1 MRTQESDQSAMTSNR
16 AVPDQTRPGGDR
28 VSQVLVDTRKAHS
41 KTMRLDI
48 LPSMEEPA
56 IPPPVDR
63 QAEPRRD
70 EKLALTPALL
80 NHLFQHAYDATL
92 LTHLNGEILAG
103 NLRALECLQCD
114 AFAGL
119 NILHIIS
126 GSDDTLLANVTRTLG
141 RERFVRLH
149 AWCRRST
156 GEFFPAEIAVHMSE
170 VDAVKLLCFF
180 VHDITWRKET
190 EDRLQMADVAIR
202 TTHAG
207 IAVIDLEGV
216 LIFANPAMNQLVGH
230 PPGETL
236 QGLGLSRFIGEP
248 DVPGALL
255 AEVKAGRAWHGR
267 VTCVQAD
274 GGRVAAECTA
284 VGNCNSDHDLIG
296 AVLSFSDMTDHDRA
310 TMAERSVERNRVMME
325 SLGSVCHHLGQPSTV
340 LLNSMELLLR
350 LPDSERQQRQE
361 LLELSL
367 SAAESLGQLLREL
380 NDLRTY
386 RSEPYLAQSQPAGD
400 QIIAFDM
407 TGDEGTGPGGLE
419 GHPDIIP

>member
-1 MRTQESDQSAMTSNR
+1 MTVHTQETAQSAMASSN
-16 AVPDQTRPGGDR
+16 AVPAQPQSGGDR
-28 VSQVLVDTRKAHS
+28 VSQVLVDKRKAHS

-48 LPSMEEPA
+48 LPATEELA
-56 IPPPVDR
+56 IPPQATR
-63 QAEPRRD
+63 QADPSRD
-70 EKLALTPALL
+70 KQLALTPALL

-92 LTHLNGEILAG
+92 LTNLNGDILAG
-103 NLRALECLQCD
+103 NLRAIEYLKCD
-114 AFAGL
+114 TVAGR

-126 GSDDTLLANVTRTLG
+126 GADQALLATVTRTLE

-156 GEFFPAEIAVHMSE
+156 GEFFPTEIAVHMSE

-202 TTHAG
+202 ATHAG

-216 LIFANPAMNQLVGH
+216 LIYANPAMNGLVGH
-230 PPGETL
+230 STGETL
-236 QGLGLSRFIGEP
+236 QGQRLSRFIEEP

-255 AEVKAGRAWHGR
+255 AEIRAGNFWRGR

-284 VGNCNSDHDLIG
+284 VGNSNSDNDLIG

-310 TMAERSVERNRVMME
+310 DLAERSIERNRVMME
-325 SLGSVCHHLGQPSTV
+325 SIGSVCHHLGQPSTV
-340 LLNSMELLLR
+340 LLNSVELLLR
-350 LPDSERQQRQE
+350 LPDSDREQRQE

-400 QIIAFDM
+400 QIIAF
-407 TGDEGTGPGGLE
+407 GQEPGETIDSSDL
-419 GHPDIIP
+419 IQ